1 MTTQSYLPEES
12 VIQRAIRALMNELGP
27 VETARFLSMPRYRY
41 PDYVQWHRQWQETLD
56 EKQFLDQVFGEE
68 RQ

>member
-12 VIQRAIRALMNELGP
+12 VIQRAIKALMNELGP

-41 PDYVQWHRQWQETLD
+41 PDYVQWRRQWQETLD